1 MITKE
6 QQETLADIFA
16 NSERP
21 DKMRLWVD
29 WTTNSVVVHYY
40 DLDEQ
45 WLSELAPDGPPKVTG
60 TWVSMEQALK
70 DWPDDD
76 D

>member
-21 DKMRLWVD
+21 DKMTIERDPISRTVTITYED
-29 WTTNSVVVHYY
+29 M
-40 DLDEQ
+40 DEQ
-45 WLSELAPDGPPKVTG
+45 WFEELTPPDPAA
-60 TWVSMEQALK
+60 E
-70 DWPDDD
+70 
-76 D
+76 